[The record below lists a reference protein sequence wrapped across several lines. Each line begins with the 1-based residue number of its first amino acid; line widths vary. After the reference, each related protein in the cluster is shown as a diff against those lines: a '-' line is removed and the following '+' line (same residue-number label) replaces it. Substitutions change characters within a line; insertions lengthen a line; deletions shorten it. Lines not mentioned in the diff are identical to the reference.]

1 MDRHGG
7 ITLAGVLVG
16 LVGGFGA
23 GWLYAVMRRAW
34 RDVDVAQRGAAGVK
48 RAAWRRTGEALVLGF
63 LLTVAVAYAL
73 GTANGR

>member
-1 MDRHGG
+1 MDRSGG

-16 LVGGFGA
+16 LVAGFGA

-34 RDVDVAQRGAAGVK
+34 RDVGVAQRGAANLK
-48 RAAWRRTGEALVLGF
+48 KAAWGRTGEALFLGF

>member
-16 LVGGFGA
+16 LVGGFAG

-34 RDVDVAQRGAAGVK
+34 RDVGAAQRGAAGAK
-48 RAAWRRTGEALVLGF
+48 RAAWGRTGEALVLGF